1 MSPHTPTLLLFT
13 TSAQTHIFPEIEI
26 DAVRFLDLFLDLFP
40 DIVVDGW
47 KDGKGGHGRRILEG
61 YLSILS
67 AGTKFGEDGGTD
79 IIPSSLCPT
88 LTITTDTG
96 PPRATSTA
104 SVVLSAGVSRYFLRV
119 V

>member
-1 MSPHTPTLLLFT
+1 M
-13 TSAQTHIFPEIEI
+13 
-26 DAVRFLDLFLDLFP
+26 FP
-40 DIVVDGW
+40 DVVVDGW

-67 AGTKFGEDGGTD
+67 AGTKFGEDGGIDNT
-79 IIPSSLCPT
+79 ISCLVPT

-96 PPRATSTA
+96 PPQATSTA
-104 SVVLSAGVSRYFLRV
+104 SVVLSTGVSYYFLRV